1 MMMVMTMSP
10 VNYNEN
16 HKPILDSFL
25 LDHPLV
31 SPGKMY
37 GHPAYYVSGK
47 MFASLFG
54 EGVCLKI
61 PEKRVKELLQKE
73 YVVPFEPRG
82 RKMREWILL
91 VRENP
96 EEYLK
101 DKEIFEESIDFV
113 FSLAKK
119 KTKK

>member
-1 MMMVMTMSP
+1 MSP

-16 HKPILDSFL
+16 HKSVLDSFL

-37 GHPAYYVSGK
+37 GHPAYYVGGK

-54 EGVCLKI
+54 DGVCLKI
-61 PEKRVKELLQKE
+61 PEKRVKDILEKE
-73 YVVPFEPRG
+73 YVVPIEPRG
-82 RKMREWILL
+82 RIMREWSLL
-91 VRENP
+91 VRENSKD
-96 EEYLK
+96 YLK
-101 DKEIFEESIDFV
+101 DKGFFEESIDFV
-113 FSLAKK
+113 FSLTKK